1 MWQTTRH
8 ATCTHTCTHAC
19 HTHTHA
25 HTHARAHTHTPKHLV
40 IRYSWSM
47 SDSPGKRGSPVNISE
62 NNEPMAQMSIA
73 LMRESTQRLDACDQ
87 SPYSYQLSFI
97 SSGRFRNLERWAL
110 CAPEDFWVA
119 TPTFSHVNAFMTRI
133 IIVVAIE
140 LFKIAGSPN

>member
-1 MWQTTRH
+1 MLIDVADHQTRNMH
-8 ATCTHTCTHAC
+8 AHMHARMP

-87 SPYSYQLSFI
+87 
-97 SSGRFRNLERWAL
+97 A
-110 CAPEDFWVA
+110 VA
-119 TPTFSHVNAFMTRI
+119 DSEI
-133 IIVVAIE
+133 
-140 LFKIAGSPN
+140 